1 MGRAEPESANA
12 SNVIAGNPS
21 TVTVKFNGLMPPL
34 QQDPVTYTGDTDAL
48 APAAP
53 NLCPWPAESQSV
65 DETAFSVATKKV
77 TSIKSVTVHV
87 HGPTVTRS
95 STFTI
100 TPGG

>member
-1 MGRAEPESANA
+1 MGRTDPEIATA
-12 SNVIAGNPS
+12 TDVVAGNPS
-21 TVTVKFNGLMPPL
+21 TVTVKFNGPMGPL
-34 QQDPVTYTGDTDAL
+34 EQDPVTYSGDTDAL
-48 APAAP
+48 APNP
-53 NLCPWPAESQSV
+53 PGMCPWPASNQSV